1 MGKLIEKLE
10 NYYDKNYLPM
20 HMPGHKRNLE
30 LLGEKLPYKID
41 ITEIEGFDDLH
52 HSTGIIK
59 DIEEKARKIYG
70 SKRSFLLVNGSTC
83 GILSGIR
90 AMTKYGDKVLVA
102 RNSHKS
108 VYNAIELNGLNPI
121 YLLPKIDKYGIDRNI
136 DYKDVEKILENNR
149 DVKLVILTSPT
160 YEGIISDIKKIVDVA
175 HKYNVP
181 VLVDE
186 AHGAHLKFIN
196 KISKNEAINAKADVV
211 IQSLHK
217 TLPALTGTAILHIQ
231 GDYVK
236 EENIERE
243 LSIFETSSPS
253 YILISSIEECLDIII
268 KKGQELFKKYEE
280 NLKYFYKETK
290 KLKKL
295 KILGNKILEEKT
307 NNEDEYYDFGKIVV
321 LTNNCKITGKELA
334 DILRTNYKIELEMSS
349 VNYALAMT
357 SICDTKENFK
367 RLLQALKEIDD
378 KLETEKVKKVK
389 KVEEIE
395 KTRKIKEIQI
405 EIPKR
410 EKNISDAIKD
420 ESIEFLDYNKLEGKV
435 LKEYI
440 WVYPPGIPLI
450 TPGEIMSKDLINK
463 IKTFLSADIEIRTT
477 YNKFPKIGV
486 IK

>member
-1 MGKLIEKLE
+1 
-10 NYYDKNYLPM
+10 
-20 HMPGHKRNLE
+20 
-30 LLGEKLPYKID
+30 
-41 ITEIEGFDDLH
+41 
-52 HSTGIIK
+52 
-59 DIEEKARKIYG
+59 
-70 SKRSFLLVNGSTC
+70 
-83 GILSGIR
+83 
-90 AMTKYGDKVLVA
+90 MTKYGDKVLVA

-160 YEGIISDIKKIVDVA
+160 YEGIISDIKKIVDIA

-253 YILISSIEECLDIII
+253 YVLISSIEECLDIII

-367 RLLQALKEIDD
+367 RLIKALNEIDE
-378 KLETEKVKKVK
+378 KLENEEK
-389 KVEEIE
+389 
-395 KTRKIKEIQI
+395 KEQTQRIQI

-410 EKNISDAIKD
+410 KKNISDAIKD
-420 ESIEFLDYNKLEGKV
+420 ESIEFLDYNELEGKV
-435 LKEYI
+435 LKEYL

-450 TPGEIMSKDLINK
+450 IPGEIMSKDIINK
-463 IKTFLSADIEIRTT
+463 IKTFLSADIEVRTT

>member
-1 MGKLIEKLE
+1 MGKLEEKLE
-10 NYYDKNYLPM
+10 NYFNENYLPM
-20 HMPGHKRNLE
+20 HMPGHKRNIN

-41 ITEIEGFDDLH
+41 ITEIDGFDDLH
-52 HSTGIIK
+52 HATGMIK
-59 DIEEKARKIYG
+59 DIEEKAKRLYG

-83 GILSGIR
+83 GILAGIR

-108 VYNAIELNGLNPI
+108 VYNAIEINNLNPI
-121 YLLPKIDKYGIDRNI
+121 YLLPKIDKYGIDKNI
-136 DYKDVEKILENNR
+136 DINDIKEKLENNK
-149 DVKLVILTSPT
+149 DIKLVIIISPT
-160 YEGIISDIKKIVDVA
+160 YEGVISDIKKVVEIS

-196 KISKNEAINAKADVV
+196 KLSENEAINAGADIV

-217 TLPALTGTAILHIQ
+217 TLPALTGTAVLHIQ
-231 GDYVK
+231 GEYVK
-236 EENIERE
+236 KENIERE

-253 YILISSIEECLDIII
+253 YILISSIEECLDIV
-268 KKGQELFKKYEE
+268 KDKGEELFKNYEE

-321 LTNNCKITGKELA
+321 LTNNCKITGKELS
-334 DILRTNYKIELEMSS
+334 DILRTDYKIELEMSS
-349 VNYALAMT
+349 INYALAMT
-357 SICDTKENFK
+357 SICDTKENFD
-367 RLLQALKEIDD
+367 RLLQALIEIDE
-378 KLETEKVKKVK
+378 KLEKEKVKIVK
-389 KVEEIE
+389 EIE
-395 KTRKIKEIQI
+395 KIKKIEIKLPKKEIGI
-405 EIPKR
+405 L
-410 EKNISDAIKD
+410 DAINN
-420 ESIEFLDYNKLEGKV
+420 ENIEFLDYNKLEGRIS
-435 LKEYI
+435 KEYI

-450 TPGEIMSKDLINK
+450 TPGEEISIETIDK
-463 IKTFLSADIEIRTT
+463 IKEFLQAGIEIRTT
-477 YNKFPKIGV
+477 NNKFPKIEI

>member
-1 MGKLIEKLE
+1 MGKLEEKLE
-10 NYYDKNYLPM
+10 NYFNENYLPM
-20 HMPGHKRNLE
+20 HMPGHKRNIN

-41 ITEIEGFDDLH
+41 ITEIDGFDDLH
-52 HSTGIIK
+52 HATGMIK
-59 DIEEKARKIYG
+59 DIEEKAKRLYG

-83 GILSGIR
+83 GILAGIR

-108 VYNAIELNGLNPI
+108 VYNAIEINNLNPI
-121 YLLPKIDKYGIDRNI
+121 YLLPKIDKYGIDKNI
-136 DYKDVEKILENNR
+136 DINDIKEKLENNK
-149 DVKLVILTSPT
+149 DIKLVIITSPT
-160 YEGIISDIKKIVDVA
+160 YEGVISDIKKVVEIS

-196 KISKNEAINAKADVV
+196 KLSENEAINAGADIV

-217 TLPALTGTAILHIQ
+217 TLPALTGTAVLHIQ
-231 GDYVK
+231 GEYVK
-236 EENIERE
+236 KENIERE

-253 YILISSIEECLDIII
+253 YILISSIEECLDIV
-268 KKGQELFKKYEE
+268 KDKGEELFKNYEE

-321 LTNNCKITGKELA
+321 LTNNCKITGKELS
-334 DILRTNYKIELEMSS
+334 DILRTDYKIELEMSS
-349 VNYALAMT
+349 INYALAMT
-357 SICDTKENFK
+357 SICDTKENFD
-367 RLLQALKEIDD
+367 RLLQALKEIDE
-378 KLETEKVKKVK
+378 KLEKEKVKIVK
-389 KVEEIE
+389 EIE
-395 KTRKIKEIQI
+395 KTRKIEIKLPKKEIGI
-405 EIPKR
+405 L
-410 EKNISDAIKD
+410 DAINN
-420 ESIEFLDYNKLEGKV
+420 ENIEFLDYNKLEGRIS
-435 LKEYI
+435 KEYI

-450 TPGEIMSKDLINK
+450 TPGEEISIETIDK
-463 IKTFLSADIEIRTT
+463 IKEFLQAGIEIRTT
-477 YNKFPKIGV
+477 NNKFPKIEI